1 MEQAKQKAEGDD
13 EVQILD
19 QVFIDA
25 LEYGL
30 PPTGGWG
37 CGIDRIV
44 MFLTDSTQAHH
55 EVESVANMSAD
66 YSIREVLAFPF
77 MRSVE
82 QKPKQVGIKKTE
94 TL

>member
-1 MEQAKQKAEGDD
+1 MEQAKQKAEGDE

-19 QVFIDA
+19 KVFIDA

-44 MFLTDSTQAHH
+44 MFLTDSMKLSTPLDCN
-55 EVESVANMSAD
+55 ANITAD

-77 MRSVE
+77 MRSE
-82 QKPKQVGIKKTE
+82 QQKPKATGVKKMATA
-94 TL
+94 

>member
-44 MFLTDSTQAHH
+44 MFLTNS
-55 EVESVANMSAD
+55 MSWTAD
-66 YSIREVLAFPF
+66 HDLC
-77 MRSVE
+77 
-82 QKPKQVGIKKTE
+82 
-94 TL
+94 

>member
-44 MFLTDSTQAHH
+44 MFLTDSKQ
-55 EVESVANMSAD
+55 SCCRSRSKANVPTD

-77 MRSVE
+77 MRSE
-82 QKPKQVGIKKTE
+82 PPKPKVVVVKKTE
-94 TL
+94 TV